1 LGNTLYSEM
10 LTMPLPY
17 VVETI
22 ESVPEAFRTEYAE
35 KDGKFYLALEGAD
48 DHFVPKSEWKK
59 INDESTGRR
68 HQINAWKKLGFESP
82 EKAAEAFETQKQLAA
97 QAGDGAAILKQH
109 QDAWATE
116 KAAIESE
123 LNAARASE
131 RGAVVGER
139 LSGALA
145 KAGATEE
152 GLELLP
158 DRFGSR
164 ITFETVDGKRVVKIM
179 KADGATPMAG
189 SGEGGMAT
197 LDDLVKEATKK
208 YPSLF
213 KGSGAGGGGKP
224 PEEKGGGGTGAPTAW
239 ADCKTDEQKVAF
251 LKAKNEA
258 KG

>member
-1 LGNTLYSEM
+1 
-10 LTMPLPY
+10 MPLPY

-22 ESVPEAFRTEYAE
+22 ESVPEAFRGEYAE

-59 INDESTGRR
+59 INDESAARR
-68 HQINAWKKLGFESP
+68 HQISAWKKLGFDSP

-109 QDAWATE
+109 QDAWAAE
-116 KAAIESE
+116 KASIESE

-145 KAGATEE
+145 KAGATQE

-164 ITFETVDGKRVVKIM
+164 IKFETVDGKRVIKIM
-179 KADGATPMAG
+179 KADGETPMAG
-189 SGEGGMAT
+189 TGEGGTAT
-197 LDDLVKEATKK
+197 LDDLVKEATTK

-213 KGSGAGGGGKP
+213 KGSGAGGGGKNP
-224 PEEKGGGGTGAPTAW
+224 DVTNPGGSGVTKKSDFKTEKERAAW
-239 ADCKTDEQKVAF
+239 FEKHG
-251 LKAKNEA
+251 EA
-258 KG
+258 AYNALPN